1 MIRPAGAPLRAT
13 RCDVDLDA
21 IGANCRAVAA
31 RAGMAVI
38 AVVKADAYGHGAE
51 AVAETVVAAGAAML
65 AVATIEEAFVL
76 RRAGIVVPIL
86 VLLGA
91 SDRDEAD
98 AAVALGLT
106 LAVWDED
113 GARVADEAARAAGR
127 RLSVHFKVDTGLTR
141 LGAPLD
147 RAAARCALI
156 AGLPDV
162 RLDGVYTHLATADEP
177 DEATAREQLAR
188 FAAFVA
194 ALAERPPWVHALASA
209 GTAAFGPL
217 AGCTAVRVGLAL
229 YGIAAAPHLARHLPL
244 PPALA
249 WRTRVLRRAD
259 VPRGTGVAYG
269 HEFRLARDGRVAT
282 LAVGYG
288 DGLPRSA
295 WPRGRV
301 LLTGGMAAPVAGRV
315 SMDLTVV
322 DVSDLGVVRVG
333 DEAVLVGARDGVR
346 QTATDLAT
354 ACGTIAYELVTGIRA
369 RVPRRYHR
377 DGRVVAT
384 KTLAAGY
391 QRC

>member
-1 MIRPAGAPLRAT
+1 VIPPAGAPLRAT
-13 RCDVDLDA
+13 RCDIDLDA
-21 IGANCRAVAA
+21 IAANCRAVAT

-51 AVAETVVAAGAAML
+51 AVAETAVAAGAAML
-65 AVATIEEAFVL
+65 AVATIEEAFLL
-76 RRAGIVVPIL
+76 RHAGIAAPIL

-98 AAVALGLT
+98 AAVALSLT

-113 GARVADEAARAAGR
+113 GARVAGEAARAAGT
-127 RLSVHFKVDTGLTR
+127 RLPVHFKVDTGLTR

-147 RAAARCALI
+147 RAAARCAAI
-156 AGLPDV
+156 AGLPGV

-229 YGIAAAPHLARHLPL
+229 YGIAAVPHLAPHLPL
-244 PPALA
+244 TPALT
-249 WRTRVLRRAD
+249 WRTRVLRLAD

-269 HEFRLARDGRVAT
+269 HEFHLARDGRVAT

-301 LLTGGMAAPVAGRV
+301 LLAGGTAPVAGRV

-322 DVSDLGVVRVG
+322 DVSELGAVRVG

-377 DGRVVAT
+377 RGRVVAT

-391 QRC
+391 ERC

>member
-1 MIRPAGAPLRAT
+1 MIPPAGAPLRAT

-51 AVAETVVAAGAAML
+51 AVAETAVAAGAAML

-76 RRAGIVVPIL
+76 RRAGIAAPIL

-91 SDRDEAD
+91 SGRDEAD

-113 GARVADEAARAAGR
+113 GARVAGEAARAAGT

-147 RAAARCALI
+147 RAAARCALV
-156 AGLPDV
+156 AGLPGV

-177 DEATAREQLAR
+177 DETTAREQLAR
-188 FAAFVA
+188 FAAFVV
-194 ALAERPPWVHALASA
+194 ALPQRPPWVHALASA
-209 GTAAFGPL
+209 GAAAFGPL
-217 AGCTAVRVGLAL
+217 AGCTAVRAGLAL
-229 YGIAAAPHLARHLPL
+229 YGIAAAPHLAPHLPL
-244 PPALA
+244 TPALTWCA
-249 WRTRVLRRAD
+249 RVLRLAD

-282 LAVGYG
+282 LAVGYA
-288 DGLPRSA
+288 DGLLRSA

-301 LLTGGMAAPVAGRV
+301 LLAGGVAPVAGRV

-322 DVSDLGVVRVG
+322 DVSELGAVRVG

-369 RVPRRYHR
+369 RVPRCYHR

>member
-1 MIRPAGAPLRAT
+1 MIPPAGVPLRAT

-21 IGANCRAVAA
+21 IAANCGAVAA
-31 RAGMAVI
+31 RAGTAVI
-38 AVVKADAYGHGAE
+38 AVVKADAYGHGGE
-51 AVAETVVAAGAAML
+51 AVAETALAAGAAML

-76 RRAGIVVPIL
+76 RCAGIAAPIL

-106 LAVWDED
+106 LAVWDAP
-113 GARVADEAARAAGR
+113 GARIAGEAARAAGV
-127 RLSVHFKVDTGLTR
+127 RLAVHFKVDTGLTR

-147 RAAARCALI
+147 RAAAGYALI
-156 AGLPDV
+156 AGLPGI
-162 RLDGVYTHLATADEP
+162 RLEGVYTHLATADEP
-177 DEATAREQLAR
+177 DETTAREQLAR
-188 FAAFVA
+188 FAAFVG
-194 ALAERPPWVHALASA
+194 ALPERPPWVHALASA
-209 GTAAFGPL
+209 GVAAFGPL
-217 AGCTAVRVGLAL
+217 AGCTAVRAGLAL
-229 YGIAAAPHLARHLPL
+229 YGIAAAPHLALRLPL
-244 PPALA
+244 TPALT
-249 WRTRVLRRAD
+249 WRTAVLRLAE

-269 HEFRLARDGRVAT
+269 HEYRLAHDGRLAT
-282 LAVGYG
+282 LAVGYA

-301 LLTGGMAAPVAGRV
+301 LLAGGVAPVAGRV

-322 DVSDLGVVRVG
+322 DVSELGTVRVG

-354 ACGTIAYELVTGIRA
+354 ACGTLAYELVAGVRA

-377 DGRVVAT
+377 EGRVVAT
-384 KTLAAGY
+384 KTLAGGY
-391 QRC
+391 RRC

>member
-1 MIRPAGAPLRAT
+1 MILPAGAPLRAT

-21 IGANCRAVAA
+21 IAANCRAVAA

-51 AVAETVVAAGAAML
+51 AVAETAVAAGAAML

-76 RRAGIVVPIL
+76 RRAGIAAPIL

-113 GARVADEAARAAGR
+113 GARIADEAARAAGT
-127 RLSVHFKVDTGLTR
+127 RLPVHFKVDTGLTR

-147 RAAARCALI
+147 RASARCALI
-156 AGLPDV
+156 AGLTGV

-194 ALAERPPWVHALASA
+194 AVPERPPWVHALASA
-209 GTAAFGPL
+209 GVAAFGPL
-217 AGCTAVRVGLAL
+217 AGCTAVRTGLAL
-229 YGIAAAPHLARHLPL
+229 YGISAAPHLTHHLAL
-244 PPALA
+244 TPALT
-249 WRTRVLRRAD
+249 WRTRVLRLAD

-269 HEFRLARDGRVAT
+269 HEFRLARDGRIAT

-301 LLTGGMAAPVAGRV
+301 LLAGGSAPVAGRV
-315 SMDLTVV
+315 SMDLTAV
-322 DVSDLGVVRVG
+322 DVSELGAVRAG
-333 DEAVLVGARDGVR
+333 DEAVLVGACDGVR

-354 ACGTIAYELVTGIRA
+354 ACGTIAYDVVTGVRA

-384 KTLAAGY
+384 KTLSAGY

>member
-1 MIRPAGAPLRAT
+1 MILPAGAPLRAT

-21 IGANCRAVAA
+21 IAANCRAVAA
-31 RAGMAVI
+31 RAGTAVI

-51 AVAETVVAAGAAML
+51 AVAETAVAAGAAML

-76 RRAGIVVPIL
+76 RRAGIAAPIL

-113 GARVADEAARAAGR
+113 GARIADEAARAAGT
-127 RLSVHFKVDTGLTR
+127 RLPVHFKVDTGLTR

-147 RAAARCALI
+147 RASVRCALI
-156 AGLPDV
+156 AGLTGV

-194 ALAERPPWVHALASA
+194 AVPERPPWVHALASA
-209 GTAAFGPL
+209 GVAAFGPL
-217 AGCTAVRVGLAL
+217 AGCTAVRTGLAL
-229 YGIAAAPHLARHLPL
+229 YGISAAPHLTLHLAL
-244 PPALA
+244 TPALT
-249 WRTRVLRRAD
+249 WRTRVLRLAD

-269 HEFRLARDGRVAT
+269 HEFRLARDGRIAT

-301 LLTGGMAAPVAGRV
+301 LLAGGSAPVAGRV
-315 SMDLTVV
+315 SMDLTAV
-322 DVSDLGVVRVG
+322 DVSELGAVRAG
-333 DEAVLVGARDGVR
+333 DEAVLVGACDGVR

-354 ACGTIAYELVTGIRA
+354 ACGTIAYDVVTGVRA

-384 KTLAAGY
+384 KTLSAGY

>member
-1 MIRPAGAPLRAT
+1 MIPPAGAPLRAT
-13 RCDVDLDA
+13 RCDIDLDA
-21 IGANCRAVAA
+21 IAANCRAVAT

-51 AVAETVVAAGAAML
+51 AVAETAVAAGAAML
-65 AVATIEEAFVL
+65 AVATIEEAFLL
-76 RRAGIVVPIL
+76 RHAGIAAPIL

-98 AAVALGLT
+98 AAVALSLT

-113 GARVADEAARAAGR
+113 GARVAGEAARAAGT
-127 RLSVHFKVDTGLTR
+127 RLPVHFKVDTGLTR

-147 RAAARCALI
+147 RAAARCAAI
-156 AGLPDV
+156 AGLPGV

-229 YGIAAAPHLARHLPL
+229 YGIAAAPHLAPHLPL
-244 PPALA
+244 TPALT
-249 WRTRVLRRAD
+249 WRTRVLRLAD

-269 HEFRLARDGRVAT
+269 HEFHLARDGRVAT

-301 LLTGGMAAPVAGRV
+301 LLAGGTAPVAGRV

-322 DVSDLGVVRVG
+322 DVSELGAVRVG

-377 DGRVVAT
+377 RGRVVAT

-391 QRC
+391 ERC